1 MWKQKLPFTTQI
13 LFVIRNVHIAIN
25 SSGLKNFYLKIK
37 KMRERER
44 ERERWEKN
52 VWKNNEKIVYC
63 RQRNVDHGA
72 TIQTPPIIIF
82 PAHLN
87 TPFHFILSLS
97 LVLFSHSIPVHHK
110 KMSIICIWLTGAF
123 FPFFAFYYKILKMCF
138 PATKNNNKQEY
149 KKNENITLSALPVLV
164 SVSLCLTAPHK
175 GWGVYPLPRFSPRL
189 MSLYLYNNRLNI
201 SNLSSFAR
209 FLPLLSMQWH
219 CFRHH
224 I

>member
-1 MWKQKLPFTTQI
+1 M
-13 LFVIRNVHIAIN
+13 
-25 SSGLKNFYLKIK
+25 
-37 KMRERER
+37 
-44 ERERWEKN
+44 
-52 VWKNNEKIVYC
+52 WKNNEKIVYC

-149 KKNENITLSALPVLV
+149 KKKREYHIERIASASV
-164 SVSLCLTAPHK
+164 SVIVFDGASQRLRSLSIAE
-175 GWGVYPLPRFSPRL
+175 
-189 MSLYLYNNRLNI
+189 I
-201 SNLSSFAR
+201 FAA
-209 FLPLLSMQWH
+209 FNVIIFVQQPAQH
-219 CFRHH
+219 F
-224 I
+224 